1 MKSNDGTTRKILVAA
16 LAILLFG
23 AWAIVSVENPPN
35 AEAASKPVSDTHVFD
50 EVTPGVYFAS
60 GSGRVHTASN
70 AMVIVNDEDVV
81 IVDSHITPD
90 AARALINS
98 VKAVTDQ
105 PIRYLINSHFH
116 FDHAHGNQVFP
127 DGVEIIGHEY
137 TREKLLGDVLN
148 EPTYKVMGSPAAQQK
163 IADSVES
170 QLASASANDRAA
182 IELKL
187 TTLTRHIKA
196 LDEIEPT
203 PPTITVTQ
211 KMSLFRGSREI
222 QILHLGRGHTGGDLV
237 VYLPAEKVLF
247 TGDLFYDGAP
257 YLGDS
262 FPEEFITTLEALK
275 KIEFEVIVAGH
286 GPLVVR
292 DPKKIAVRQ
301 DYIRRYIDD
310 VAALRKKGRSA
321 KQAGAEMSFA
331 TYSHFPNIESR
342 NRATVGLEVTR
353 IYQALNGR
361 L

>member
-1 MKSNDGTTRKILVAA
+1 MDSKNSITRRPLLASLAVALVLGWAVVSIESGSKI
-16 LAILLFG
+16 
-23 AWAIVSVENPPN
+23 
-35 AEAASKPVSDTHVFD
+35 EAASKQVSDTHVFD
-50 EVTPGVYFAS
+50 QVAPGVYFAS
-60 GSGRVHTASN
+60 GSGPVHTASN
-70 AMVIVNDEDVV
+70 ALVVVNDDDVV
-81 IVDSHITPD
+81 VVDSHITPD
-90 AARALINS
+90 AARALMKS
-98 VKAVTDQ
+98 VKAVTDK
-105 PIRYLINSHFH
+105 PIRYLINTHFH
-116 FDHAHGNQVFP
+116 FDHAHGNQAFP

-137 TREKLLGDVLN
+137 TREKLLGDVLD

-163 IADSVES
+163 IADTVES
-170 QLASASANDRAA
+170 QLSSAPASDREAMQLRLNV
-182 IELKL
+182 LK
-187 TTLTRHIKA
+187 RHIKS

-211 KMSLFRGSREI
+211 KMSLFRDAREI

-237 VYLPAEKVLF
+237 VYLPGEKVLF

-286 GPLVVR
+286 GPLVR

-321 KQAGAEMSFA
+321 KQAGAEISFA
-331 TYSHFPNIESR
+331 NYGHFPGIESR
-342 NRATVGLEVTR
+342 NRSTVRLEVSR
-353 IYQALNGR
+353 IYQSLSGP